1 MGYNWANIIMAKRRS
16 TYFFPTEKDYED
28 AKNHLYDKMYQ
39 DYQNPD
45 KLYFEGYY
53 GGEYVISIME
63 YCSDPE
69 LAASLCREHRGVYKY
84 YPFE

>member
-1 MGYNWANIIMAKRRS
+1 MARRRS
-16 TYFFPTEKDYED
+16 TYFFPSEQQYED

-39 DYQNPD
+39 DYQDSD
-45 KLYFEGYY
+45 KLYFEGRY
-53 GGEYVISIME
+53 GDEYVISIME

-84 YPFE
+84 YPYE

>member
-1 MGYNWANIIMAKRRS
+1 MAKRRS
-16 TYFFPTEKDYED
+16 TYFFPSEQHYED

-39 DYQNPD
+39 DYQNSD
-45 KLYFEGYY
+45 KLYFEGRY
-53 GGEYVISIME
+53 GDEYVISIME

-84 YPFE
+84 YPYE